1 MWHTPSSGGHLA
13 DPAAGG
19 TVDAAETV
27 AVSSVAVANAGGNG
41 DSAASGGNYSL
52 RIPADTLS

>member
-13 DPAAGG
+13 DAAAGG
-19 TVDAAETV
+19 TVEAAETA
-27 AVSSVAVANAGGNG
+27 AVNSVAGAVAGRNVE
-41 DSAASGGNYSL
+41 SVASGGNYSL